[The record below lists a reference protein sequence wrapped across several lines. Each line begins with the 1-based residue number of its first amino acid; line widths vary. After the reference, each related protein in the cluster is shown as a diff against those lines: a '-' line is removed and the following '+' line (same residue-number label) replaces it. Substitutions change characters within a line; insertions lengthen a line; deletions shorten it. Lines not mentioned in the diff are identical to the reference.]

1 MNNRGPYN
9 LPDAVGEP
17 LHYASAIPPIEDEE
31 GGGGFS
37 VVQIWL
43 MLRAHL
49 WLSLGLFVAFVG
61 LAYVGIKLMPKVYTA
76 TAALIVNT
84 DTTDPLAGRN
94 QPLFL
99 NYSFFPTQVELINN
113 NVILQ
118 PVVDRLKLR
127 DDQRFN
133 QGFAGTAAAL
143 NDVVLG
149 NLRMALK
156 VAQGQNSQLLY
167 VSASVSDPQQAADIA
182 NAISE
187 EYLKKLSERT
197 NAPAIERAKRYSA
210 QLAELKEKV
219 DLAQD
224 RVAQY
229 RRRFG
234 MADLKSGQAG
244 DMEGA
249 ALADLQNKLLQARS
263 TRIELEG
270 RQGAGE
276 ANARDRLV
284 QLEGQMGQLT
294 STLGPRHPRVLQLQA
309 EIDATRKSITGA
321 SASELARAR
330 ELENRYRDAVAAERA
345 RLLER
350 RGLQDDGA
358 KLLLEQQLAEETYAT
373 ALRGFDQVQFA
384 SVGNYKDVTMVSAA
398 EAPLRP
404 SKPNKK
410 KLFVMAIA
418 VSFLLAL
425 GGPFAYEMFVNRRIR
440 CRDDLERSFRIV
452 TLAQLGKVDSAAPA

>member
-1 MNNRGPYN
+1 MSSRGPYN
-9 LPDAVGEP
+9 LPNLAAEP
-17 LHYASAIPPIEDEE
+17 LQYASAIPPLEGEE

-37 VVQIWL
+37 LVQAWN

-49 WLSLGLFVAFVG
+49 WLSLGIFVALAG
-61 LAYVGIKLMPKVYTA
+61 LAYVGIKLMPKLYTA

-118 PVVDRLKLR
+118 PVVDRLKLQE
-127 DDQRFN
+127 DPGFN
-133 QGFAGTAAAL
+133 QGFVGDATAL

-149 NLRMALK
+149 NLRMALR

-167 VSASVSDPQQAADIA
+167 VSASVSDPQRAADIA

-187 EYLKKLSERT
+187 EYLKRLSERT
-197 NAPAIERAKRYSA
+197 NAPAIERARRYSA

-219 DLAQD
+219 DLAQEK
-224 RVAQY
+224 VAQY
-229 RRRFG
+229 RQQFG

-244 DMEGA
+244 DTEGA

-263 TRIELEG
+263 ARLELEG

-294 STLGPRHPRVLQLQA
+294 STLGPRHPRVLELQA
-309 EIDATRKSITGA
+309 EIDATQKSISGA
-321 SASELARAR
+321 SASELIRAR
-330 ELENRYRDAVAAERA
+330 ELEGRFRNAVAAERA

-358 KLLLEQQLAEETYAT
+358 KLLLEQQLAEETYA
-373 ALRGFDQVQFA
+373 AGLRGFDQVQFA

-398 EAPLRP
+398 EPPLRP

-410 KLFVMAIA
+410 KLFAAA
-418 VSFLLAL
+418 VVASFLLAL
-425 GGPFAYEMFVNRRIR
+425 GGPFAYEMFVHRRIR
-440 CRDDLERSFRIV
+440 CRDDLERSFKIV
-452 TLAQLGKVDSAAPA
+452 TLAQFGRIESAAA